1 MGFVLSLPFLGCLL
15 FVVVSEIELWR
26 HNQVGGREQVSHQ
39 KRKRVFCF
47 VLLENTKSRDRR
59 VKSTTAHSKLRG
71 HDTRR
76 NEEKRK
82 TRKVCFFLSFFITRR
97 QQQPAKKQL
106 LSFDGQARFAS

>member
-1 MGFVLSLPFLGCLL
+1 
-15 FVVVSEIELWR
+15 
-26 HNQVGGREQVSHQ
+26 
-39 KRKRVFCF
+39 VFCF

-82 TRKVCFFLSFFITRR
+82 TRKVCFFSF
-97 QQQPAKKQL
+97 
-106 LSFDGQARFAS
+106 SFYNTEAAATGQKAAVEF